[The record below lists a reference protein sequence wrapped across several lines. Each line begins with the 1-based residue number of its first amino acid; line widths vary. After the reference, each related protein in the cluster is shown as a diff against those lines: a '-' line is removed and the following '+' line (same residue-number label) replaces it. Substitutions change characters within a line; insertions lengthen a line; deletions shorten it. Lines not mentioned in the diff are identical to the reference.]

1 MKNEFAWIDGFNC
14 IAAAITK
21 QMLHDFNLTKQ
32 EMTYLKREV
41 SCAKMLGKLMYLQ
54 IWIYY
59 DAGKSLY

>member
-1 MKNEFAWIDGFNC
+1 MKNKFAWIDGFNC
-14 IAAAITK
+14 IAATITK

-41 SCAKMLGKLMYLQ
+41 SCAEMLGKLMYLR

-59 DAGKSLY
+59 DASKSVY